1 MQYLHDHGAFADVPF
16 ERIVSEL
23 QRHYPEFFPK
33 DGATVGGDFAR
44 EAAREAGTLPK

>member
-33 DGATVGGDFAR
+33 DGATVGGDFAG
-44 EAAREAGTLPK
+44 EAAREADGNR